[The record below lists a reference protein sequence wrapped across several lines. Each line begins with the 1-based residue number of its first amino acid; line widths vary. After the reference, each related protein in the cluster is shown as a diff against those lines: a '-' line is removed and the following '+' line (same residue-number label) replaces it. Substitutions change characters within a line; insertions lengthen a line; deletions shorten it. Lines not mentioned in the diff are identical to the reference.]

1 MWERG
6 QGGGDPVLVLARK
19 VEGPREKSN
28 WQPNHDDDADLLFVV
43 FLAQYLLAL
52 SGRAALSL
60 R

>member
-1 MWERG
+1 
-6 QGGGDPVLVLARK
+6 VLVLAQK